1 MIGLPLSRTLTMPWT
16 ATATNMEG
24 TAQGTMSLPIVPERS
39 LLFLIALLD
48 GADDESQE
56 ED

>member
-1 MIGLPLSRTLTMPWT
+1 MERLT

-24 TAQGTMSLPIVPERS
+24 TAQGAMSLPIVPERS